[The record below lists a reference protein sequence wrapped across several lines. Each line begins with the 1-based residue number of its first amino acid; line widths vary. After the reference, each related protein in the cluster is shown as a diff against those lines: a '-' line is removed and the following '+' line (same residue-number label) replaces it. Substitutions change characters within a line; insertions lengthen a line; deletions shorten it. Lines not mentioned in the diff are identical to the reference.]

1 MKKNLIFLV
10 VAIAIFFVSACEN
23 NKKNESNDFDQT
35 PTPKTCQ
42 PTLINLLTFRDQSL
56 TTSSSVTYTY
66 SASVQYNILD
76 AKNATL
82 YKSPNIDIKQ
92 LTSSTVIAMDFSK
105 MTGVT
110 AAADNNIVFN
120 VTINRTDNTRKV
132 ETETFDNK
140 ATPFVFESYTN
151 ALGGSLE
158 MDNKNNITIQSI
170 NFYFGKKGTT
180 LPGNIQPPIKP
191 IVTP

>member
-120 VTINRTDNTRKV
+120 VTINRTDNT
-132 ETETFDNK
+132 
-140 ATPFVFESYTN
+140 
-151 ALGGSLE
+151 
-158 MDNKNNITIQSI
+158 
-170 NFYFGKKGTT
+170 
-180 LPGNIQPPIKP
+180 
-191 IVTP
+191 